1 MDPQSTCK
9 KLGGMGAVGLMYFTA
24 DGNHAKVE
32 YYSTVFEKY
41 FAESNKTIKLTFGE
55 DEPEETT
62 APETETVVTT
72 AMPLESTNTEPI
84 VEKSGCTGFI
94 SVTSLTLVLLCL
106 PVCLQRKKYES

>member
-1 MDPQSTCK
+1 MINAKQSLSAILLISLLASLAACGSESS
-9 KLGGMGAVGLMYFTA
+9 GGNDDTTTA
-24 DGNHAKVE
+24 PV
-32 YYSTVFEKY
+32 
-41 FAESNKTIKLTFGE
+41 
-55 DEPEETT
+55 ETT

-106 PVCLQRKKYES
+106 PVCLHRKKYES